1 MDELDHDG
9 GLADCRR
16 DALDRPVADVTGG
29 DTPGRL
35 VSRNRSWRPDG
46 GRADGPPATWRSRP
60 DRRRRRPGR
69 RWWLGADTAPEQLG
83 QFGMGG
89 STSTRPVRKTTTAAG
104 GRPGRPPG
112 AAGGR
117 PRSRG
122 DGTGTASL
130 GRQPGGEQ
138 VVVDL
143 SQRHGP
149 HRRVGR
155 GVVTPLQPQDPFG
168 RRVQPM
174 SGHQELHPG
183 HLGHL
188 LAGEH
193 QGDLLGRLREPM
205 EDGQSPGPGTARR
218 GPGVDAEAA
227 AKVAAERLQHRP
239 VLVHHQQ
246 DRRSH
251 ASLRP
256 PWFGSLG
263 NVSA

>member
-1 MDELDHDG
+1 MVAPSVSPRTSMVTVAACSARWTAQG
-9 GLADCRR
+9 AGPGLAPEHLRLHHQRPQPLGRR
-16 DALDRPVADVTGG
+16 R
-29 DTPGRL
+29 
-35 VSRNRSWRPDG
+35 
-46 GRADGPPATWRSRP
+46 
-60 DRRRRRPGR
+60 DRRRQPGR
-69 RWWLGADTAPEQLG
+69 TGADDGQVVGGGLGADTAPEQLG

-218 GPGVDAEAA
+218 GPGG
-227 AKVAAERLQHRP
+227 RWRSGGQG
-239 VLVHHQQ
+239 
-246 DRRSH
+246 RR
-251 ASLRP
+251 
-256 PWFGSLG
+256 
-263 NVSA
+263 